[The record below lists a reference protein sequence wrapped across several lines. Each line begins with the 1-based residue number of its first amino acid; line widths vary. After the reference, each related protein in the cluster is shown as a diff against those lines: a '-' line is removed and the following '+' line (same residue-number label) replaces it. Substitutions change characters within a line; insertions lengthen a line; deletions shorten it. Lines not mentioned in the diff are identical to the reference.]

1 MRTIVVAT
9 LGVRSDGRGPSSVHC
24 ILPRRRDSRPD
35 FRTGGHSARRQL
47 SAQWQSLGSGDGC
60 RGWRRQCDSADGHDD
75 PVSGLFAL
83 LSEIFQ
89 FVRWA
94 GALYL
99 IWLGVKS
106 WQVRGVRQFA
116 SMTAARRSWHSV
128 FLQGFL
134 IAITNPKAIVSYIAF
149 LPQFVDPKLPLGP
162 RLLALIGT
170 MIIVGLLFDGD
181 YALLA
186 GRARRWLSAP
196 GRLRLQGRISG
207 ALLIGIGC
215 GIRIILNDDQGR
227 FQHAVAA

>member
-1 MRTIVVAT
+1 MDLHLYIAYCRAVGILVLIPGPVVTLVVANS
-9 LGVRSDGRGPSSVHC
+9 LRSG
-24 ILPRRRDSRPD
+24 SR
-35 FRTGGHSARRQL
+35 
-47 SAQWQSLGSGDGC
+47 
-60 RGWRRQCDSADGHDD
+60 
-75 PVSGLFAL
+75 SGLVTVAGAGAGNAIPLTATTIGLVAFFAL

-186 GRARRWLSAP
+186 GRVRRWLSAP